1 MEPFVTHR
9 GSASR
14 LLDWTDVNTDLII
27 PARYLKKI
35 ERTGFGPLLFADKRY
50 VAGGAPLAENPE
62 QHGALVVEF
71 PLNDRSSDGATV
83 LVVGHN
89 FGCGSSREHAVWAV
103 MQAGFRAVI
112 ARGTK
117 VGFADI
123 FESNAFQNGLLAIE
137 LDEAQWDAIANA
149 ARRNPSATEVT
160 IDLRE
165 QTVRLHAHVA
175 ASGEPMDARFEF
187 EIPETH
193 RHRLLHGLDSIA
205 ETLLHGDAISRHEQ
219 HLPGWVV
226 CSAGRRNADRAKPLC
241 VPHLT
246 GRSAVVAAEPISA
259 QIPGASRIR

>member
-9 GSASR
+9 GRVA

-50 VAGGAPLAENPE
+50 VSGGAPLAENPE
-62 QHGALVVEF
+62 HHGQEHADF
-71 PLNDRSSDGATV
+71 PLNNPAVKGATV

-112 ARGTK
+112 ARGAN

-123 FESNAFQNGLLAIE
+123 FESNAFQNGLLPIE
-137 LDEAQWDAIANA
+137 IDEAGWDAIAGA
-149 ARRNPSATEVT
+149 ARRHPGSAEVT

-165 QTVRLHAHVA
+165 QSVKLHTHPD
-175 ASGEPMDARFEF
+175 ASGEPVETRFKF
-187 EIPETH
+187 EIPEAH
-193 RHRLLHGLDSIA
+193 RHRLLHGLDSIG
-205 ETLLHGDAISRHEQ
+205 ETLLHSEAITRHEQ
-219 HLPGWVV
+219 RLPAWVSSTPV
-226 CSAGRRNADRAKPLC
+226 SG
-241 VPHLT
+241 
-246 GRSAVVAAEPISA
+246 
-259 QIPGASRIR
+259 